1 MIPLQD
7 VSANADPTT
16 TAIIFCRGSKALEAP
31 AAGRITATPWLCA
44 RSRS

>member
-16 TAIIFCRGSKALEAP
+16 TAIIFCRGSLEAP